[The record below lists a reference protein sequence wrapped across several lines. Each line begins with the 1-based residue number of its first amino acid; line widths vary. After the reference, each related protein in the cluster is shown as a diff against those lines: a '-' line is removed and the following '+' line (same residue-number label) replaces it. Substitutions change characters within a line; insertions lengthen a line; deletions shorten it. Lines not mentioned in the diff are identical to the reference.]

1 MIHAGHDLA
10 KRLEQA
16 SAALGYDAVQAHR
29 GLFAQSEAVAMPAGS
44 GVAVFLNEESPLTQ
58 VRGAGFAEWNLDD
71 IERFFADRMAPV
83 TFTLTPFADAS
94 IFTNLAYRG
103 YEFGTFENT
112 LIRAVTAD
120 DIVPADED
128 IETATDAAEW
138 SHAMAESFFGEATN
152 MGRDLGQTLFALP
165 TCTNLSHPRQRGASR
180 GCATRYSRAVGHL
193 AVRRHAQALPG
204 PRSAGEAD
212 PRPPLARRPGRL
224 RSGDGRY
231 LARQPVPAELRAAGV
246 SGGVYQG
253 NDAEAL
259 FLARRQASSD
269 ETAPDP
275 ANNSIAITVLLIL

>member
-165 TCTNLSHPRQRGASR
+165 TCTNLIIRAGAEPAAGAQLDIRERLGILQCDGTRKPYRGHGLQAKLI
-180 GCATRYSRAVGHL
+180 RARLSL
-193 AVRRHAQALPG
+193 AAQAGCDLVTADTSPG
-204 PRSAGEAD
+204 SQSQRNYE
-212 PRPPLARRPGRL
+212 RL
-224 RSGDGRY
+224 GFQVAY
-231 LARQPVPAELRAAGV
+231 TKVTMLKPC
-246 SGGVYQG
+246 
-253 NDAEAL
+253 
-259 FLARRQASSD
+259 F
-269 ETAPDP
+269 
-275 ANNSIAITVLLIL
+275 